1 MSNNVSHLNQL
12 WTDIYYLLR
21 YKHKEKV
28 THIGVRIMQIIEKE
42 REVGI
47 QDIARVMDISPNTA
61 SEHVKRLTE
70 KKYVYKT
77 RSDEDERK
85 VIVKLTD
92 VGADVLHLNSSLD
105 EGKLTGIFA
114 QASTKEQEAII
125 QSFQLLKELAKKN
138 EEQEQID

>member
-21 YKHKEKV
+21 YKHNEKV

-47 QDIARVMDISPNTA
+47 QDIAKVMNLSPNTA

-70 KKYVYKT
+70 KEYVYKT
-77 RSDEDERK
+77 RSSEDERK

-92 VGADVLHLNSSLD
+92 VGADVLHRNSSLD
-105 EGKLTGIFA
+105 EDKLTGIFA
-114 QASTKEQEAII
+114 QTAKEEQEAII

-138 EEQEQID
+138 EEQFDKE

>member
-1 MSNNVSHLNQL
+1 MLNNVSNLNHL

-21 YKHKEKV
+21 YKHNEKV

-47 QDIARVMDISPNTA
+47 QDIAKVMDISPNTA

-70 KKYVYKT
+70 KEYVYKT
-77 RSDEDERK
+77 RSGEDERK

-92 VGADVLHLNSSLD
+92 VGADVLHRNSSLD
-105 EGKLTGIFA
+105 EDKLTEIFE
-114 QASTKEQEAII
+114 QASTKEQESII
-125 QSFQLLKELAKKN
+125 QSFKLLKELAQRNVK
-138 EEQEQID
+138 QID